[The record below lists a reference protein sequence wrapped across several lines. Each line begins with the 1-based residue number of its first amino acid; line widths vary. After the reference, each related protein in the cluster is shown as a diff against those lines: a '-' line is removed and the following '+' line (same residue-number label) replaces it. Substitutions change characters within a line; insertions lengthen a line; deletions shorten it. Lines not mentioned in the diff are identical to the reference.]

1 MIRVAI
7 LTVSDSAARGT
18 RQDISGPAIREHCK
32 ELGWLVAEEKVAPDE
47 QNIIARQ
54 LRNWADSSVASV
66 ILTTGGTGLSAR
78 DVTPEATRSILER
91 DIPGIAELM
100 RSKGLEET
108 KFSVLSRAVAGSRKR
123 ALIVNLPGSPRGAVH
138 SLGAI
143 EDLVPHIVDLL
154 EGRTEHV
161 ASAKLKT

>member
-7 LTVSDSAARGT
+7 LTVSDSVAQGT
-18 RQDISGPAIREHCK
+18 RADVSGPAIRERCD
-32 ELGWLVAEEKVAPDE
+32 ELGWAVAEQDVVPDDE
-47 QNIIARQ
+47 SVIARRLQ
-54 LRNWADSSVASV
+54 DWADGSVASV

-78 DVTPEATRSILER
+78 DVTPEATRSILDQE
-91 DIPGIAELM
+91 IPGIAELM

-108 KFSVLSRAVAGSRKR
+108 RFSVLSRAVAGTRKR

-138 SLGAI
+138 SLKVI
-143 EDLVPHIVDLL
+143 EDLVVHIIDLL
-154 EGRTEHV
+154 EGRTEHA